1 GVFASPAL
9 TAVLVIGLGAI
20 QIVVHMVF
28 FLHMNTRSEEKFRRL
43 VQGVS
48 DYAIYMLD
56 PTGNV
61 SSWNFGAERIKG
73 YRPQEIIGTHF

>member
-1 GVFASPAL
+1 TRDL
-9 TAVLVIGLGAI
+9 TERRAAEKAI
-20 QIVVHMVF
+20 RQ
-28 FLHMNTRSEEKFRRL
+28 SEEQFRRL

-56 PTGNV
+56 PDGNV

-73 YRPQEIIGTHF
+73 YRPQEIIGRHFSTFYTPEDREAGV